1 MTRSC
6 PPCTMFLSVPS
17 PENRTYGSKILLSF
31 NPHQSQTYMNKLSLV
46 IQREYITRVRKR
58 SFIILTLLMPLLMVG
73 LSFLPLWLSTL
84 NDGEVKQIAVID
96 QTGIYAPLLQST
108 DSYRFEIVGEKQQPD
123 AAAKVGKEL
132 FAILQI
138 TGDLSEN
145 PNAVSLTSE
154 KQSPQE
160 LQSLIRQTLREKVTQ
175 QRLDQL
181 SQGGNVDEEAI
192 AQVREILDNRPSV
205 TIQTLRMG
213 GDGSV
218 SESSTELSTIIGMVF
233 TILIYMFILM
243 YGNMVMQAVLEEKK
257 SRIVEVM
264 VSSVKPVNL
273 LIGKIVGI
281 GLVGITQLAI
291 WTLLAGGLFSLLS
304 LFVVAPEQ
312 VASMSE
318 GMGGMA
324 DLNAM
329 GNMGGMELNGIM
341 GSILS
346 INWLEILLF
355 FLLFFIGGYVLYA
368 SIFAMFASAVDSEE
382 DTGQFLTPV
391 TLLIMFAF
399 FAGFYSVNNPDGPL
413 AFWASMIPFSS
424 PIVMMVRIPFGIP
437 LWEKILSIVLLYG
450 TFILISV
457 FAAKIYR
464 VGILMYGKKPSLKE
478 MFKWV
483 RYR

>member
-1 MTRSC
+1 
-6 PPCTMFLSVPS
+6 
-17 PENRTYGSKILLSF
+17 
-31 NPHQSQTYMNKLSLV
+31 MNTLSLV
-46 IQREYITRVRKR
+46 IQREYITRVRKK

-73 LSFLPLWLSTL
+73 LTFLPLWLSTL
-84 NDGEVKQIAVID
+84 NDGEVKRIAVID
-96 QTGIYAPLLQST
+96 RSGIYAPLLQST
-108 DSYRFEIVGEKQQPD
+108 ETFHFEVIGEEAHAD
-123 AAAKVGKEL
+123 AQTKVGGEL

-138 TGDLSEN
+138 TGDLSN
-145 PNAVSLTSE
+145 NQGSVSLTSE

-181 SQGGNVDEEAI
+181 SGSGEVDSRAI
-192 AQVREILDNRPSV
+192 TQVREILEERPS
-205 TIQTLRMG
+205 ISLQTLRMG

-218 SESSTELSTIIGMVF
+218 TESSTEVATIIGMVF
-233 TILIYMFILM
+233 TVLIYMFILM

-257 SRIVEVM
+257 TRIVEVM

-291 WTLLAGGLFSLLS
+291 WGILAGGLFSLLS
-304 LFVVAPEQ
+304 LFIASPEQ

-318 GMGGMA
+318 GMGGMSGMSG
-324 DLNAM
+324 M
-329 GNMGGMELNGIM
+329 GNVGGVEMQGIM
-341 GSILS
+341 SAILS
-346 INWLEILLF
+346 INWLEVILF

-382 DTGQFLTPV
+382 DTSQFLTPV

-413 AFWASMIPFSS
+413 AFWASLIPFSS

-437 LWEKILSIVLLYG
+437 LWEKLLSILLLYG

-457 FAAKIYR
+457 VAAKIYR

-483 RYR
+483 RYK